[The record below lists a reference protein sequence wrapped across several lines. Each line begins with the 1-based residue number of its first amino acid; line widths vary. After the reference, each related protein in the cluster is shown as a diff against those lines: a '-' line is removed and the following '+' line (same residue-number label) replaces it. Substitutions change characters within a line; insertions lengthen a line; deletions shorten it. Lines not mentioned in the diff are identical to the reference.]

1 MDLNNA
7 ISLIRTPL
15 LIKPHP
21 TRWADLGAG
30 SGLFTKA
37 LAGLLY
43 EGSEIYA
50 VDKKPTSVFS
60 DFPQDVNLKQ
70 LTLDFVRNELPF
82 SGLDGILMANSFHYV
97 KEKVAFIEKLK
108 QALKKA
114 GMLIIVE
121 YDTSIPVG
129 NWVPYPVDF
138 SNLKTLFMKVGFGIV
153 EKLSEYPSAYG
164 RKMNSAIIGY

>member
-1 MDLNNA
+1 M
-7 ISLIRTPL
+7 
-15 LIKPHP
+15 
-21 TRWADLGAG
+21 
-30 SGLFTKA
+30 
-37 LAGLLY
+37 
-43 EGSEIYA
+43 
-50 VDKKPTSVFS
+50 DKKPTSVFS

-70 LTLDFVRNELPF
+70 LALDFVRNELPF

-114 GMLIIVE
+114 GMLIMVE

-164 RKMNSAIIGY
+164 RKMYSAIIGY